1 VGDQDWRLT
10 YTKIDFD
17 ASNDTIAH
25 HSVVSMA
32 HVNIEHVWL
41 CEECPTRPKNPKNEP
56 RCVDLFGLVEVGT
69 CDRDPCGTRPNPFN
83 PEMISFRMDQNTIIS
98 IMYGALRYCF
108 LRTLSNNVWS
118 TSSFTA

>member
-41 CEECPTRPKNPKNEP
+41 CEECPTRQKNPKNEP
-56 RCVDLFGLVEVGT
+56 RCVDLFGLVEVGA
-69 CDRDPCGTRPNPFN
+69 CD
-83 PEMISFRMDQNTIIS
+83 RMDQNTIIS

-108 LRTLSNNVWS
+108 LRTISNNVWS